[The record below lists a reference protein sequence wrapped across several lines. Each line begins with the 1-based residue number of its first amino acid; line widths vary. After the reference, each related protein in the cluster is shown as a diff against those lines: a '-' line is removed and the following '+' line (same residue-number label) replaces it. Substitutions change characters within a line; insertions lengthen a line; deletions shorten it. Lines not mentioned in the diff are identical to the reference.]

1 MRAFLE
7 FMLDWI
13 FGCHHRHVSRVFT
26 IDGQTYQVCFAC
38 GAKLRYSW
46 RTMSLI
52 KTDPLTVGSFAVM
65 FAQMMNNLR
74 ERSHRDLNG

>member
-1 MRAFLE
+1 MRAFVE
-7 FMLDWI
+7 FMVDWI

-26 IDGQTYQVCFAC
+26 IDRQTYQVCFGC

-52 KTDPLTVGSFAVM
+52 KTQPPTLESFARM
-65 FAQMMNNLR
+65 FTQMSN
-74 ERSHRDLNG
+74 SRDQWPETWM